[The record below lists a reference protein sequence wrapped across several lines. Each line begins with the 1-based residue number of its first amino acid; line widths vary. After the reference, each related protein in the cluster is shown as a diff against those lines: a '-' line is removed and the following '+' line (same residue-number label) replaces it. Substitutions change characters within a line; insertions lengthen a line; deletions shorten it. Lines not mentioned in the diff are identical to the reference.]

1 MESSPTVFVSCY
13 GEHVTK
19 EDLRRHF
26 EECGA
31 IYRIDMMENNSGRFT
46 FVEFTD
52 VAGGRAAVV
61 KKDDSI
67 FQGRR
72 LRVRFSNKKS
82 NTPQS
87 SPPPIAL
94 SMPLSPPPPVES
106 HRPRKTPNAIESL
119 GPSDPRSHWLFSST
133 TPLVTPSYLAGIPID
148 VETQLRRTTSWYIVD
163 LTRKLDLP
171 HVATVTA
178 MTYMNRFF
186 MLHSFSSHDRYL
198 VGSAAV
204 FLSAKVNE
212 RTVKLTQLTEASLM
226 LASDAPDKSS
236 SVTPAD
242 IDHVKQRIRQYEVV
256 LLNTLSY
263 DVVVPQP
270 HLALAALADEAI
282 AQVDMA
288 RENVLN
294 VADVFLNDAM
304 SGTVAL
310 QLTADELA
318 AGALYLSC
326 LFHRMDDF
334 VRSTDVF
341 AHVHIKSVACQFLAM
356 YDSHRLPGSLQAFA
370 NAANSIY

>member
-1 MESSPTVFVSCY
+1 
-13 GEHVTK
+13 
-19 EDLRRHF
+19 
-26 EECGA
+26 
-31 IYRIDMMENNSGRFT
+31 MENNSGRFT

-304 SGTVAL
+304 SGRSRHGVCQLNSPLGTVAL

-326 LFHRMDDF
+326 LFHRYVIVRSWQPHAWSRRMDDF

-356 YDSHRLPGSLQAFA
+356 YDSHRLPESLQAFA